1 MRDIRKELNGFSNVA
16 LMKELI
22 VRMEEFGNDNQS
34 FTKSYREKFKVT
46 ALILKSAL
54 STYKGGGNQ

>member
-1 MRDIRKELNGFSNVA
+1 MRDMRKELNGFTNVA

-34 FTKSYREKFKVT
+34 FTKEYRDRFKVT
-46 ALILKSAL
+46 ALLLEGAL
-54 STYKGGGNQ
+54 STYKGGGK